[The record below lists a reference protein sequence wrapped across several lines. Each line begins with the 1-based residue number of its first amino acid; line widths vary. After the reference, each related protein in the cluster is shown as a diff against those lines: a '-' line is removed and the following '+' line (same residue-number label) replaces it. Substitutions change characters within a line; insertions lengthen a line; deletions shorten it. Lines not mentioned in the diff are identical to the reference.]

1 MFTSSHACIPQNE
14 NGAVKVKKR
23 SLLGRSSSHGCIYD
37 QSSTFKD
44 FENANENSLCKFYPY
59 FRTTNKLTP
68 RILRCTA
75 STHVH
80 NNSRWLLD
88 LLEYIHKTSNIPK
101 THTHTHT
108 PKKKTIRA
116 AQQNDPTKPAHHVPS
131 ALLEAESSAYP
142 TQGQTG
148 HLNQIPPFLYLSL
161 LLELF
166 CREKY
171 RVGIQVNHPAL
182 NALTR
187 KQAFIN
193 EDFHDQACLCVH
205 ACEIDNHIPYLKKK
219 TERSTYTAK

>member
-101 THTHTHT
+101 THTH
-108 PKKKTIRA
+108 PKKKNHKGST
-116 AQQNDPTKPAHHVPS
+116 TKWSNQTCASCPF
-131 ALLEAESSAYP
+131 SSSRSWVVCLSHTRTDWSSEPDTTFPLSELIAR
-142 TQGQTG
+142 TVLQG
-148 HLNQIPPFLYLSL
+148 
-161 LLELF
+161 
-166 CREKY
+166 
-171 RVGIQVNHPAL
+171 
-182 NALTR
+182 
-187 KQAFIN
+187 
-193 EDFHDQACLCVH
+193 
-205 ACEIDNHIPYLKKK
+205 EI
-219 TERSTYTAK
+219 